1 MFRAGRD
8 LKTTSPFPSHKRVNQ
23 SVEKNMRE
31 NLNSEIQKS
40 QTGDLFLT

>member
-8 LKTTSPFPSHKRVNQ
+8 LKTTSSFPSHKRVSQ

-31 NLNSEIQKS
+31 NLNSEIRNS
-40 QTGDLFLT
+40 